1 MAVFAGVFTKFKN
14 IKKPFLIIYPLII
27 IISIPLLLIL
37 NTFWNLRTFNRDVNF
52 LIRHQAVSTADTL
65 TPSISKNIGNPEE
78 LTALLLNTLKANS
91 EIVNITVFSDRND
104 ELNVVSSTE
113 NSENY
118 EDLKKSGLNY
128 LAIGF
133 NQPFAGLNY
142 DPNLRKNIWNVS
154 IPLEGME
161 GEGKYLLFIK
171 IKTDTV
177 EEILGRTSRDSYVVL
192 AVLTL
197 VTLVLLINHFIF
209 YKKAERAS
217 QLEEIDRLKDEFI
230 SMAAHELRA
239 PVTALVGYLEMLA
252 SEISPEEK
260 EKIKEDLEILN
271 SLISDLNNLIE
282 ELLDVSRIEQGRLKI
297 EVNEINVNE
306 IIENVIKLMIP
317 TATQKGLSLNF
328 NPSELPKINSDPNR
342 VRQLVTNLVSNS
354 VKYTLKGQVDV
365 SALLKDKLIEVSVKD
380 TGIGIPG
387 EEVVNLFTKF
397 HRVKDKQTTEVR
409 GTGLGLWITKQIVE
423 LLGGKI
429 TVESI
434 YGTGTKFSFTL
445 PVS

>member
-342 VRQLVTNLVSNS
+342 VRQVVTNLVSNS